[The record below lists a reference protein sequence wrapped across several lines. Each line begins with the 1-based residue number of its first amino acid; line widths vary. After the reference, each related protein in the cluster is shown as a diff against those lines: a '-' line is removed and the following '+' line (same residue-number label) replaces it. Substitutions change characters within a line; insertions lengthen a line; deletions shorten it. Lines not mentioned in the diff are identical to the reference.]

1 MGRQDEVRIV
11 DPAGGGCA
19 FEAQAAASH
28 VWHIGCSAPYNYRH
42 CAELRLA
49 VSVVTGWGLTMLLG
63 EERDLSQAMLRLWGS
78 DAADVAQDYARQHE
92 LAGNETAASR
102 WHNVN
107 RIIADAMAPPVLLG

>member
-1 MGRQDEVRIV
+1 MRRQDEVRTV
-11 DPAGGGCA
+11 DPASRGRVRSA
-19 FEAQAAASH
+19 RRRKLPLAHRLQR
-28 VWHIGCSAPYNYRH
+28 APYNYRH

-49 VSVVTGWGLTMLLG
+49 VSVLTGWGLTMLSS

-107 RIIADAMAPPVLLG
+107 RIIADAMTPPVLLG